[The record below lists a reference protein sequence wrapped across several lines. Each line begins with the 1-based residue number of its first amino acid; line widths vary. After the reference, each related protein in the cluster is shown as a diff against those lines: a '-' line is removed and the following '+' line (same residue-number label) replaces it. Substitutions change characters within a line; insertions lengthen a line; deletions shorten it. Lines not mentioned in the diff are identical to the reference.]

1 MEVVKCSI
9 FFRHGRGAQQMKN
22 EHIDNRKLAEVVK
35 ETSILDQAEVEHLAG
50 CDECLEVIRFLIR
63 QNLSKNAGAS

>member
-1 MEVVKCSI
+1 
-9 FFRHGRGAQQMKN
+9 MKY
-22 EHIDNRKLAEVVK
+22 EHIDNRKLSEVVK
-35 ETSILDQAEVEHLAG
+35 ETAILEQAEVEHLGA